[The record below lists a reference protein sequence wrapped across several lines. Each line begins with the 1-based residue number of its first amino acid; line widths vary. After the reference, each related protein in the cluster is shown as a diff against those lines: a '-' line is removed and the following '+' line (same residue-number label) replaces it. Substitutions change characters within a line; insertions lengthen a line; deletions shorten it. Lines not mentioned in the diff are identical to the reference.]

1 MWLKEVYFIWG
12 FFSVVFFFKPIGRIC
27 PDMVTDIEM
36 DRKVLKSSISSQ
48 TLS

>member
-1 MWLKEVYFIWG
+1 MWLKEVYFIC
-12 FFSVVFFFKPIGRIC
+12 FFFLLVFFKPIERIC